1 MTIGFFWV
9 AREWYSYCF
18 SADSRQAQSL
28 RQLYFATSVVE
39 SRDVSCCFDVVN
51 AKKSRLPR
59 HPWQAA
65 YLVLWLHS
73 DQQGLSEARPID
85 TDQSAYG
92 VAVHQATLVPQIVGA
107 AWQAQR

>member
-51 AKKSRLPR
+51 AKKKPLAKASL
-59 HPWQAA
+59 A
-65 YLVLWLHS
+65 S
-73 DQQGLSEARPID
+73 GLFGVVASFRP
-85 TDQSAYG
+85 AG
-92 VAVHQATLVPQIVGA
+92 PE
-107 AWQAQR
+107 